1 MNVERILI
9 RAKAQIKKGQLTE
22 ARRLYALVLDKFP
35 QNQNAK
41 NELKKLPQEVR
52 SKNTSELTQQQI
64 DTVIAL
70 YHAGQTDQALEI
82 LKKLTQLFPTAA
94 ILFNI
99 QGVCYANQQQF
110 DVAISSYQQAVKIQ
124 PDYTEVHYNLGVAFN
139 NVGTPTQAISS
150 YKRALEINP
159 DYPEAHYNLG
169 VIYSS
174 QRELSTAISHY
185 QQAIKL
191 KPTYSK
197 ALSNLGIALKDMG
210 ELQASSES
218 YRQALKLQPD
228 NPETLYNLANVLY
241 DLGQIATAIGYYK
254 NALEINPDY
263 TEAHNNLGI
272 ALKESGKPELASNHY
287 KNALKKN
294 PNYAEAHFN
303 LGIILQDTG
312 QLNEAK
318 NHYEQALKIK
328 PDYAEAHNNL
338 GTTLHDLNQPEQAI
352 GSYKEAIKIKP
363 HYAQAH
369 NNLGVSLN
377 AIHRPSLAI
386 NSYTKALK
394 LDPYYH
400 NAHYN
405 LGNAYKDAGQLNDAI
420 RCFHQVLKIKPNH
433 ANALIH
439 LSIYAWLDNNLNRL
453 SEYLAI
459 SLEDDQDEHQKTTF
473 IEPYKLLLN
482 NLLNYRLQHPR
493 DYSSTAQ
500 LPVLYV
506 IGESH
511 CLPAA
516 NAIVSLDGE
525 AYRIQSQIIIGCKM
539 WHLAN
544 NQENGYKKQLKTT
557 LTSLPEQAKII
568 LIFGE
573 IDCRLDEGIIKA
585 HQKTN
590 NDLIPSIQ
598 TLISNYLDYL
608 VAILNRPAESIIISE
623 IPTLSLSRKKR
634 LSENDQQLLSTVIHE
649 FNQFLKESTE
659 SHDLKFMTLQETT
672 QSIYTSD
679 PETNFIDGLHLT
691 PATFIKAISHYK
703 S

>member
-9 RAKAQIKKGQLTE
+9 RAKAHIKKGQLNE
-22 ARRLYALVLDKFP
+22 ARILYALILEKFP
-35 QNQNAK
+35 QNQNAQ
-41 NELKKLPQEVR
+41 NELKKLPQSVT
-52 SKNTSELTQQQI
+52 SKNTSELTQRQI

-70 YHAGQTDQALEI
+70 YHAGQTDQALET
-82 LKKLTQLFPTAA
+82 LKKLTNLFPTAA

-99 QGVCYANQQQF
+99 EGVCYANQQQF
-110 DVAISSYQQAVKIQ
+110 DIAISSYKQAIKIQ

-139 NVGTPTQAISS
+139 NAGTPNQAISS

-174 QRELSTAISHY
+174 QRKFSTAIFHY
-185 QQAIKL
+185 RQAIKF
-191 KPTYSK
+191 KPNYIK
-197 ALSNLGIALKDMG
+197 ACSNLGIALKDTG
-210 ELQASSES
+210 QLQASAES
-218 YRQALKLQPD
+218 YRQVLKLQPD
-228 NPETLYNLANVLY
+228 NPEALYNLANVLY
-241 DLGQIATAIGYYK
+241 DLGQIPAAIGYYN

-263 TEAHNNLGI
+263 AEAHNNIGI
-272 ALKESGKPELASNHY
+272 ALKESGKTEQASNHY

-312 QLNEAK
+312 QLHEAK
-318 NHYEQALKIK
+318 NHYEQALKIN

-338 GTTLHDLNQPEQAI
+338 GNTLHDLNQPDQAI
-352 GSYKEAIKIKP
+352 DSYKKAIQIKP
-363 HYAQAH
+363 NYAQAH

-377 AIHRPSLAI
+377 ATHHSSLAI
-386 NSYTKALK
+386 NSYTKSLK
-394 LDPYYH
+394 LDPDYH
-400 NAHYN
+400 DAHYN

-420 RCFHQVLKIKPNH
+420 SCFQQVLKIKPNH
-433 ANALIH
+433 AQALIH
-439 LSIYAWLDNNLNRL
+439 LSIYAWLDNNLSRL
-453 SEYLAI
+453 SDYLALP
-459 SLEDDQDEHQKTTF
+459 LENDQDEHQKTTF

-482 NLLNYRLQHPR
+482 NLLRYRLQHPR

-516 NAIVSLDGE
+516 NTIVSLDGE
-525 AYRIQSQIIIGCKM
+525 TYRIQSQIIIGCKM

-544 NQENGYKKQLKTT
+544 NQENGYKKQLKTA
-557 LTSLPEQAKII
+557 LTSLPEKAKII

-573 IDCRLDEGIIKA
+573 IDCRLDDGIIRV
-585 HQKTN
+585 HHKTN
-590 NDLIPSIQ
+590 NDLIHSIQ

-608 VAILNRPAESIIISE
+608 VAILNRPAESIIISA
-623 IPTLSLSRKKR
+623 IPPLSINRKKR
-634 LSENDQQLLSTVIHE
+634 LSKNDKQLLSTVIHE
-649 FNQFLKESTE
+649 FNQFLKESTKN
-659 SHDLKFMTLQETT
+659 HGLKFMTLQETT

-679 PETNFIDGLHLT
+679 PEANFIDGLHLT
-691 PATFIKAISHYK
+691 PATFIKAVSHYQ
-703 S
+703 